1 MGGRKRKI
9 KKFIMIPL
17 LMFEKCYETK
27 RTFFFISSFIY
38 PQSIH
43 PTKSNE
49 ISIKVCWCSKSNI
62 IDETMMKKAVTFLF
76 FVGQLQ

>member
-1 MGGRKRKI
+1 
-9 KKFIMIPL
+9 
-17 LMFEKCYETK
+17 MFEICYETK

-49 ISIKVCWCSKSNI
+49 ISTKVCWCSKSNI